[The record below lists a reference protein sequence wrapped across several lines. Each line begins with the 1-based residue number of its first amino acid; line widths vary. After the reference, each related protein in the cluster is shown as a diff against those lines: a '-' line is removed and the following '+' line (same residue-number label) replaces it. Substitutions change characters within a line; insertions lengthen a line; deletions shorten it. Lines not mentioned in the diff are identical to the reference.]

1 MKNYKDYVNHSR
13 KITDLHMSMAVLGWD
28 QETKMPKNGS
38 KFRSQQLSTL
48 AEISHKL
55 SIDNDYGNLLLKLSN
70 DNSLDKDQSR
80 NIELSLKKF
89 IFSFKSL
96 HMLSNTFYI
105 LKTKFYPISF
115 LKSKFYLLMIFNKK
129 QFI

>member
-1 MKNYKDYVNHSR
+1 MKNYKDYVNHSK

-38 KFRSQQLSTL
+38 KFRAQQLSTL

-80 NIELSLKKF
+80 NIELSF
-89 IFSFKSL
+89 C
-96 HMLSNTFYI
+96 
-105 LKTKFYPISF
+105 
-115 LKSKFYLLMIFNKK
+115 
-129 QFI
+129 